1 MDDYIPTYYMLPILN
16 IIKGNLVQHANES
29 LGSDII
35 NELSLNITEAL
46 ESFLRNDKDVKV
58 DLYGI
63 LSREKRE

>member
-1 MDDYIPTYYMLPILN
+1 MDDYTPNYYMLPILN

-46 ESFLRNDKDVKV
+46 ETFLKNDKNIDV
-58 DLYGI
+58 D
-63 LSREKRE
+63 